1 MTNTCVR
8 KNDANKQTVIKKK
21 ILEIFKLSCTCLIS
35 CSLGA
40 LCVCVSSVSAN
51 AKQSQAYKETHFLRN
66 TTHNPKDAQLAK
78 PSVHSLITNEA
89 YLLMQANYG
98 LLRLSYGGGHY
109 QGKSMSNQVLNGD
122 SGSDKKGHFVT
133 NIYYICYERF

>member
-1 MTNTCVR
+1 MLDFMFSRCTVR
-8 KNDANKQTVIKKK
+8 
-21 ILEIFKLSCTCLIS
+21 
-35 CSLGA
+35 
-40 LCVCVSSVSAN
+40 VCVSSVSAN

-78 PSVHSLITNEA
+78 PSAHSLITNEA

-122 SGSDKKGHFVT
+122 SGSDKKGCFVT